1 MFKGLSLLAMTE
13 AAGSLRQQF
22 RALPWFA
29 AGALIG
35 LFAVATLLEAAHAWI
50 SLRMSPVSAHLVI
63 GMVLLTMAGTLAA
76 IGVVI
81 KSRKRKRDGLTTT
94 ALVAAPIA
102 ARLVRTHAAMPALAV
117 AAVVAAGAVVGRL
130 LGKSA

>member
-13 AAGSLRQQF
+13 AAGSLRQQV

-35 LFAVATLLEAAHAWI
+35 LFAVATLLEAAHSWL

-63 GMVLLTMAGTLAA
+63 GVVLLTVGGTLAA
-76 IGVVI
+76 IGMAI
-81 KSRKRKRDGLTTT
+81 RSRKQKRDGLTTT
-94 ALVAAPIA
+94 ALVAAPVA
-102 ARLVRTHAAMPALAV
+102 AQLVGRHAAMPALV
-117 AAVVAAGAVVGRL
+117 VVGVVAAGAMVGRL
-130 LGKSA
+130 LGKAA